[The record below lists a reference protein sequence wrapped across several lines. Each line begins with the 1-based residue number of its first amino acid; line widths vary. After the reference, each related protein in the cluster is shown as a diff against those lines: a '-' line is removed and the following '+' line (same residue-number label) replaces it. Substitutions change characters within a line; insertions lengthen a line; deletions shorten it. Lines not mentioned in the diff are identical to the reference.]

1 MEVYHMKKTN
11 LASFALTILL
21 LVALVIAS
29 DGAVQGA
36 KASLTTCSG
45 IIIPCLFPFFVVSY
59 LAGNLGL
66 PAYLGSKLQTP
77 MSLLFGTSGTGAGI
91 FILGILGGYPL
102 GAAVIADHIHRG
114 DISAQEGRKLLTF
127 CNNSGPSFLIGAIG
141 IGVFHSAPVG
151 VLLYGIH
158 ILSAIITGLF
168 LSGTDTP
175 KLSPAPIL
183 IASANLSSALPD
195 AISKAAL
202 QIVQIC
208 GYVIFFGAVAGTLES
223 LGVFSDFYGSIAAY
237 TPLPLQYCRA
247 ICMGL
252 LELGCGIGAMADAP
266 VTAQTLTICSLL
278 TGFGGLSVCMQTAG
292 VLSDTDIKLRY
303 HVFGRICCGSIG
315 AFLTFT
321 ISSILL

>member
-1 MEVYHMKKTN
+1 MKKSN
-11 LASFALTILL
+11 FAAFALTTAL

-36 KASLTTCSG
+36 QAALTTCSG

-66 PAYLGSKLQTP
+66 PAYLGNKLQKP

-91 FILGILGGYPL
+91 FILSILGGYPL
-102 GAAVIADHIHRG
+102 GAAVIADHVHRG
-114 DISAQEGRKLLTF
+114 DISQQEGNKLLPF

-141 IGVFHSAPVG
+141 IGVFRSAPVG

-158 ILSAIITGLF
+158 VLSAVITGLF
-168 LSGTDTP
+168 LSGTETP
-175 KLSPAPIL
+175 KCSLSPIL
-183 IASANLSSALPD
+183 IASANLSSALPE

-208 GYVIFFGAVAGTLES
+208 GYVIFFGAVAGTLEE
-223 LGVFSDFYGSIAAY
+223 LGAFSAVYGSIAAY

-252 LELGCGIGAMADAP
+252 LELGCGIGAMAGTPITPQA
-266 VTAQTLTICSLL
+266 LTICSLL

-292 VLSDTDIKLRY
+292 VLADTGIKLRY
-303 HVFGRICCGSIG
+303 HILGRICCAGIA